1 MFRRCSRL
9 PGYTITL
16 TSPIIE
22 VMGLNWFMVWR
33 VLVDLLV
40 SLCLGMSSVSVFCC
54 KIRLKVIVSEL
65 QVGLY

>member
-1 MFRRCSRL
+1 
-9 PGYTITL
+9 
-16 TSPIIE
+16 
-22 VMGLNWFMVWR
+22 LNWFMVWR